1 MKFLHHVLAA
11 SYPALSLY
19 RKIRSFSGYDR
30 PPQLR
35 VLLYHDIAPRELKN
49 FELQLAWLSRSWD
62 FISPQRFASF
72 INGDEILKN
81 NSLLITFDDGFA
93 SNLKVTESFLNTMKI
108 KALFFVVSDLVDI
121 DNSDDALQF
130 IANHIQPEIPIEEI
144 PNYLKNMQWSD
155 LEILL
160 EQGHTI
166 GAHTKTHAKLSGIS
180 SSKGLEEEMIS
191 SADHLEKRLGIS
203 IDHFAYT
210 FGNLA
215 SFSIEALSVA
225 KKRFRYIYSG
235 LRGNNVAGTTP
246 PFAIRRDAISPS
258 DPNSKVGAL
267 LEGGADFLYKKS
279 LHELEDW
286 AERTN
291 ID

>member
-1 MKFLHHVLAA
+1 
-11 SYPALSLY
+11 
-19 RKIRSFSGYDR
+19 
-30 PPQLR
+30 
-35 VLLYHDIAPRELKN
+35 
-49 FELQLAWLSRSWD
+49 
-62 FISPQRFASF
+62 
-72 INGDEILKN
+72 
-81 NSLLITFDDGFA
+81 
-93 SNLKVTESFLNTMKI
+93 
-108 KALFFVVSDLVDI
+108 
-121 DNSDDALQF
+121 
-130 IANHIQPEIPIEEI
+130 
-144 PNYLKNMQWSD
+144 
-155 LEILL
+155 
-160 EQGHTI
+160 
-166 GAHTKTHAKLSGIS
+166 
-180 SSKGLEEEMIS
+180 MIS
-191 SADHLEKRLGIS
+191 SADHLEKRLGVS

-210 FGNLA
+210 YGNLA

-286 AERTN
+286 AGRTN